1 MSIDS
6 EIFRLWKWLSPVS
19 AFASG
24 LKGYAGKVWLPTP
37 ENKRKALESIDRLL
51 KKAKKDAV
59 AVKFLKSMRRG
70 IVFEEPHD
78 VPGGIM
84 NSLYEHVL
92 IEGFKPAHLSRLATE
107 GVKSI
112 FFEKH
117 LLKKDWPAELK
128 IMTVL
133 ECDGCLGVIATI
145 KKSVSARVQKKL
157 DALAGAVKA
166 WRKHFVIG
174 TIKKGDFIEV
184 FPLLKKH
191 GSGFGREKAYPGIL
205 RDFYDYKEK
214 PADIERL
221 ALGWLKEELPRF
233 RGITAKLA
241 AKNDC
246 KPTVE
251 VVEGVI
257 KGKFPIERKKF
268 IKIIAES
275 RKLLQ
280 RIAEKHWVRITPKY
294 DVRLIETPSYLVPF
308 LPTAAMNTF
317 KSLTKKPFCVFFA
330 TTDPRGSPSNSLPE
344 MFQTIIHEEYGH
356 CVNFLNS
363 YKGYKGRLRLVERLG
378 SSLDTPITEGLSF
391 HREIEALGT
400 FRHLEHSDT
409 LRKDEYQLVSFI
421 EKHSDLEAFND
432 CLEYVVRKW
441 RVFRFLRAISDSR
454 VNSGKQRYAS
464 FVEWAAKLT
473 GLPKKL
479 IYDQTFFFQE
489 HAGYAPCYSIFG
501 QRLAGLQKK
510 ALKKGV
516 SRLDFNTFV
525 ASRGFPARTLFE
537 KEIVKKFRL

>member
-19 AFASG
+19 AFGAG
-24 LKGYAGKVWLPTP
+24 LKQYAGKVWLPSP
-37 ENKRKALESIDRLL
+37 ENKRKALDWIDRLL
-51 KKAKKDAV
+51 KKARKDAV
-59 AVKFLKSMRRG
+59 ATKFLKSMRRG

-78 VPGGIM
+78 VPAGIM
-84 NSLYEHVL
+84 GAFYEHIL
-92 IEGFKPAHLSRLATE
+92 IEGFKPAHLSRLAVE
-107 GVKSI
+107 GVKSVY
-112 FFEKH
+112 FDKH

-133 ECDGCLGVIATI
+133 ECDGCLGIISLI
-145 KKSVSARVQKKL
+145 KKNVSTRVQKKIDSL
-157 DALAGAVKA
+157 ADAIKG
-166 WRKHFVIG
+166 WREHFVVG
-174 TIKKGDFIEV
+174 AIKKGDFSEV

-191 GSGFGREKAYPGIL
+191 GTGFRREKAYPRL
-205 RDFYDYKEK
+205 LKDWYDYRER

-221 ALGWLKEELPRF
+221 ALGWLKDELPRF
-233 RGITAKLA
+233 SGIIAKLA
-241 AKNDC
+241 AKNNC
-246 KPTVE
+246 KPTVQD
-251 VVEGVI
+251 VERVM
-257 KGKFPIERKKF
+257 KGTFPIARKSVVKT
-268 IKIIAES
+268 IVES
-275 RKLLQ
+275 RKHLQ
-280 RIAEKHWVRITPKY
+280 RVAERHWVRITPGY
-294 DVRLIETPSYLVPF
+294 DVRVIETPKYLVPF
-308 LPTAAMNTF
+308 MPTAAMNPLH
-317 KSLTKKPFCVFFA
+317 SLAKNPFCVFFA

-363 YKGYKGRLRLVERLG
+363 YKGYLGKLRLVERLG

-391 HREIEALGT
+391 HREVEALNT
-400 FRHLEHSDT
+400 FRHLEHADV
-409 LRKDEYQLVSFI
+409 LGREEQQLVDFI
-421 EKHSDLEAFND
+421 EKHSDLETFND

-454 VNSGKQRYAS
+454 VNTGKQKYAA

-510 ALKKGV
+510 ALSKGV

-525 ASRGFPARTLFE
+525 VSRGFPARTLFE
-537 KEIVKKFRL
+537 KELRRKFRV